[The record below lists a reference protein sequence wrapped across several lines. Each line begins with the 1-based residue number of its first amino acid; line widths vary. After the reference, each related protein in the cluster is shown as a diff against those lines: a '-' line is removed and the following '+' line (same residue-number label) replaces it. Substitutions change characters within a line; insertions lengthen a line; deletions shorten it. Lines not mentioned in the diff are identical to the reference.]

1 MGDTDEFSELP
12 GVDDAGH
19 PNKFSLERAAGTLH
33 DDVTERNQ
41 CDVFRSGDKTGH
53 SLIEVDFSAV
63 KDRPHERGS
72 SGGKSAGATFYPI
85 GLYAKTN
92 ARTSA
97 TLFFTCPTR
106 AAGEAGHSA
115 PYVRGYL
122 YGAPDQM
129 SPKATGRDLMVVL
142 NSLSRGMAK
151 QLGCASQAALPAQV
165 PKA

>member
-1 MGDTDEFSELP
+1 MGGTDKFSELP
-12 GVDDAGH
+12 GTDDAGH
-19 PNKFSLERAAGTLH
+19 SNKFSLKRAASTLH

-41 CDVFRSGDKTGH
+41 CDVFIAGDKTGH
-53 SLIEVDFSAV
+53 SLIEVDFSAA
-63 KDRPHERGS
+63 KDRPKTEGS
-72 SGGKSAGATFYPI
+72 SGGEPAGITFYPI

-97 TLFFTCPTR
+97 ILYFKCPTR
-106 AAGEAGHSA
+106 AAGGGGELT

-142 NSLSRGMAK
+142 NSLSRGMAR
-151 QLGCASQAALPAQV
+151 QLGCTSQAALPAQV